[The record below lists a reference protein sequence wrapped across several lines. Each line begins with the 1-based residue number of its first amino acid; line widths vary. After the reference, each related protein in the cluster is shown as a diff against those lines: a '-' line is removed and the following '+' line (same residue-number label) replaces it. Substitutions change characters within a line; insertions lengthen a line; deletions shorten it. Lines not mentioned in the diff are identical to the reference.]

1 MSNELIKKEKN
12 ELQDRKLTG
21 GEKFTNMI
29 IKEFQGNIGEL
40 NLNNYQKQLIR
51 NYFIGIDNALKNAE
65 TNRSY
70 SKKKANDPPITW
82 ENVNMNKLAID
93 VVQNAKLGL
102 DMSVSNHLHVVP
114 YKNSKTNKYD
124 LTLMPG
130 YEGLKYIATQF
141 SLYKI
146 IDIRVEL
153 VHENDVF
160 EPTYQNN
167 IEYYN
172 FKITNPFNRGNVIGG
187 FGYIRYEN
195 EIHNKLVIMSV
206 EELLKR
212 KPATASTEFW
222 GGQKDVWE
230 NNKIVGKE
238 EVEGWTD
245 EMLYKTMV
253 RATCKKVTVDPKK
266 INDSY
271 IYVMNNNDD
280 YYIDRQEDMVNQ
292 EVEENANKEII
303 DITDNVEQIPETIE
317 INNNETASTNE
328 NENEN
333 IIEDKP
339 AF

>member
-1 MSNELIKKEKN
+1 MSNELVKKE
-12 ELQDRKLTG
+12 EQLAPRKLTG

-40 NLNNYQKQLIR
+40 NLNDYQKQLIR

-65 TNRSY
+65 TSRSY
-70 SKKKANDPPITW
+70 SKKKANDPPIIW

-102 DMSVSNHLHVVP
+102 DMSINNHLHVVP

-153 VHENDVF
+153 VHENDIF

-212 KPATASTEFW
+212 KPETASVEFW
-222 GGQKDVWE
+222 GGQKDIWE
-230 NNKIVGKE
+230 DGKKKGTE
-238 EVEGWTD
+238 KVEGWTD

-266 INDSY
+266 INESY
-271 IYVMNNNDD
+271 VYVMENTEN
-280 YYIDRQEDMVNQ
+280 YYIENQEDKVANEIEQ
-292 EVEENANKEII
+292 YANKEML
-303 DITDNVEQIPETIE
+303 DITDTTEEIVETLDIDDTTASEENIS
-317 INNNETASTNE
+317 NNER
-328 NENEN
+328 
-333 IIEDKP
+333 P